1 MQYAKNS
8 NLFPKKM
15 KFIQI
20 FFFLYFLF
28 SYNHAY
34 AYIDP
39 GTGGIL
45 LQALLGLVA
54 AVGAYITLY
63 WRKFNSMASSKS
75 SFRVGTAKHGKTASR
90 GHGFCA

>member
-1 MQYAKNS
+1 MSLVFISCKKLDLNAICKNS

-63 WRKFNSMASSKS
+63 WRKFKNFVNKI
-75 SFRVGTAKHGKTASR
+75 FKVKK
-90 GHGFCA
+90 

>member
-1 MQYAKNS
+1 MQYVHNS

-63 WRKFNSMASSKS
+63 WRKFKNFVNKI
-75 SFRVGTAKHGKTASR
+75 FKIKKKD
-90 GHGFCA
+90 

>member
-1 MQYAKNS
+1 MQYANNS

-28 SYNHAY
+28 GYNHAY

-63 WRKFNSMASSKS
+63 WRKFKNFVNKI
-75 SFRVGTAKHGKTASR
+75 FKIKK
-90 GHGFCA
+90 

>member
-1 MQYAKNS
+1 MSLVFISCKKLDLNAICKNS

-54 AVGAYITLY
+54 AIGAYITLY
-63 WRKFNSMASSKS
+63 WRKFKNFVNKI
-75 SFRVGTAKHGKTASR
+75 FKIKK
-90 GHGFCA
+90 

>member
-1 MQYAKNS
+1 MSLVFISCKKLDLNAICKNS

-63 WRKFNSMASSKS
+63 WRKFKNFVNKI
-75 SFRVGTAKHGKTASR
+75 FKIKK
-90 GHGFCA
+90 

>member
-1 MQYAKNS
+1 MSLVFISCKKLDLNAICKNS

-63 WRKFNSMASSKS
+63 WRKFKNFVNKI
-75 SFRVGTAKHGKTASR
+75 FKIKKKD
-90 GHGFCA
+90 